1 MPEKTVH
8 IPSIMCGHCV
18 MTIKRELSEIEG
30 VVSVEGSADT
40 KMVTVAWEDPA
51 GWDTVKEVLDDI
63 GYSPE

>member
-1 MPEKTVH
+1 MEEKTVH

-30 VVSVEGSADT
+30 VVSVEGSPET
-40 KMVTVAWEDPA
+40 KKVTVTWENPA
-51 GWDTVKEVLDDI
+51 NWEAVKEVLDDI